1 MSETRNIANAPLG
14 LSPRFNSNAFATAP
28 CHDRSSRMSLKQS
41 HVLIWFL
48 PLVVL
53 AVLIALE
60 VAGVGNI
67 ALSVR
72 EWVRGDLGRFIPR
85 PSFADRVEL
94 VFTAG
99 VGMGIVILLAQREL
113 FKAGIVAV
121 CAILAA
127 ILISWR
133 SEVDGR
139 IFLDAAYPSLVIA
152 SVFTLGRVMHVLHLS
167 ARRETIR
174 RALAS
179 RLTPAA
185 AAAVAR
191 RPKTLKIT
199 GQTRDITY
207 LVCRLRGFSSLAD
220 AKDLDAEGA
229 AAFLRKVMTPLR
241 QAVLEKGGMIDH
253 VAPGRLT
260 AFFNAPLEDSDHV
273 ASACECAL
281 GMIEQ
286 LENINGALEK
296 ALHAGG
302 APIAPVQMEIGI
314 ECGPSL
320 VGNFGTEDW
329 PEYSASGRI
338 VEVAEEI
345 GSLCA
350 KYGPAIIVGDE
361 VRAAAEERFAFLEVD
376 LLPAGPNGAAVPIF
390 ALLGNA
396 LVRASPK
403 FRALQ
408 TFHEHIFRTYRAR
421 QWKKNLRAYR
431 TMPRAVEPKPNS
443 LRSLS

>member
-1 MSETRNIANAPLG
+1 MGETRNIANAPLG
-14 LSPRFNSNAFATAP
+14 LSSRFKSNAFGTAP
-28 CHDRSSRMSLKQS
+28 KHDWPSHMSSKQRQ
-41 HVLIWFL
+41 VLIWFL
-48 PLVVL
+48 PLIVL
-53 AVLIALE
+53 AILIALE
-60 VAGVGNI
+60 VAGAGSI
-67 ALSVR
+67 ASSVR

-99 VGMGIVILLAQREL
+99 VGVGIIVLLAKREL
-113 FKAGIVAV
+113 FNAGIVAV

-127 ILISWR
+127 IIISWR
-133 SEVDGR
+133 AEVDGR
-139 IFLDAAYPSLVIA
+139 IFLDAASPSLVIA
-152 SVFTLGRVMHVLHLS
+152 IVFMLGHVMHALHLS
-167 ARRETIR
+167 ARRQTIMH
-174 RALAS
+174 ALAQ

-191 RPKTLKIT
+191 RPEALKLT
-199 GQTRDITY
+199 AQTRNITF
-207 LVCRLRGFSSLAD
+207 LVCRLRGFSRLAD

-229 AAFLRKVMTPLR
+229 AAFSRKIMTPLR

-253 VAPGRLT
+253 VVPGRLT
-260 AFFNAPLEDSDHV
+260 AFFNAPLEDSDH
-273 ASACECAL
+273 AANACECAL

-296 ALHAGG
+296 ALHVGG
-302 APIAPVQMEIGI
+302 TPIAPVQIEIGI
-314 ECGPSL
+314 ECGPCL

-329 PEYSASGRI
+329 PEYSIVGRTA
-338 VEVAEEI
+338 EFAEEI

-376 LLPAGPNGAAVPIF
+376 LLPVGPNGEAVPIF
-390 ALLGNA
+390 ALLGSA
-396 LVRASPK
+396 LARTSPK

-408 TFHEHIFRTYRAR
+408 TFHEHIFRTYR
-421 QWKKNLRAYR
+421 
-431 TMPRAVEPKPNS
+431 TMPRAVEPKPNP